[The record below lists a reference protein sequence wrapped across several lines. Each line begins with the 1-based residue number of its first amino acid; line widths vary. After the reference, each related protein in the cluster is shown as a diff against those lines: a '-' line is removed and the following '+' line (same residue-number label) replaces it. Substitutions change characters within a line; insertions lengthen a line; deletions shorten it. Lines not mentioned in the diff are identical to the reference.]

1 MPIAL
6 AVALWLLLLSRV
18 SVADWS
24 QLLPLLC
31 PVAHVVSGQ
40 SPPPPLLFLYSI
52 LKQRVAYY
60 IMALN
65 NLQRYYM
72 QRFCRPMLS
81 RGVCPSVT
89 FIYSVK
95 TNNGGVNCCWGMAKT
110 CDYRRISGFSACRP
124 VLLLSVVDSPPPGQ
138 HAYKLRNIRS
148 SFSSTHSL
156 ILAGGV
162 IATAAEYI

>member
-1 MPIAL
+1 
-6 AVALWLLLLSRV
+6 
-18 SVADWS
+18 
-24 QLLPLLC
+24 
-31 PVAHVVSGQ
+31 
-40 SPPPPLLFLYSI
+40 
-52 LKQRVAYY
+52 
-60 IMALN
+60 
-65 NLQRYYM
+65 
-72 QRFCRPMLS
+72 MLS

-95 TNNGGVNCCWGMAKT
+95 TNNGGVNCCWVWQKLAIIAE
-110 CDYRRISGFSACRP
+110 YLA
-124 VLLLSVVDSPPPGQ
+124 SVRVGLFCCCQWWIPPPPPGQ